1 MGDSLCQE
9 FQDIVST
16 YLMRHQSILDIM
28 SKCQESASRVNR
40 AVTKSITACGCLS
53 VHTHKIPIPETAD
66 LSQLKQYYSRHLE
79 GRMCPHCA
87 ENFEIEMGKALF
99 YLTALC
105 TALDVSLEDIMAKE
119 KSKVEMLGKFNLT

>member
-1 MGDSLCQE
+1 
-9 FQDIVST
+9 
-16 YLMRHQSILDIM
+16 MRHQSVLDIM

-40 AVTKSITACGCLS
+40 AVTKSITSCGCLS

-66 LSQLKQYYSRHLE
+66 LSQLKQYYSRQLE

-99 YLTALC
+99 YFTALC
-105 TALDVSLEDIMAKE
+105 TALDVSLDDIMAKE
-119 KSKVEMLGKFNLT
+119 KNKVEMLGKFNLT